1 MQADTDTPRDFEA
14 WRTLVASVW
23 RRRRLVVRVTAAATL
38 VMLAWV
44 FIMPQT
50 FSSTVTLLPPQ
61 KDSNPLALGS
71 LLQSSGASLPMM
83 DIGASLGFGGRPSD
97 LFVEILTS
105 ESVADSLVRTEKLA
119 EAWEVP
125 SDKSYRLAIEPLRES
140 TEISA
145 NKNGVIRVRVE
156 CATGLFAGS
165 GEIDSVKAAA
175 ARIANAYVLWL
186 DRINRE
192 KMVSR
197 ARNSRIFIE
206 QELAR
211 TRADLDSALARLVRY
226 QETHQ
231 SASIDKQTEAALTS
245 AVSLRNKI
253 ALAEAE
259 LAMKQ
264 MDFAENSRV
273 ITQLEAEIDQLT
285 RQYGALSTGRGKG
298 DADYFVPFARI
309 PSVAR
314 DMANLMR
321 QVKTLEQVSAF
332 LSQQYYQDK
341 VQEARDTPTVQVL
354 DTAVPALKRDA
365 PRRALWLA
373 MTMLFSLVF
382 SVLYVMVD
390 EVRRTRRR

>member
-1 MQADTDTPRDFEA
+1 MRDDTDTPRDFEA

-23 RRRRLVVRVTAAATL
+23 RRRRLVVRVTVAATV

-44 FIMPQT
+44 FVMPQT
-50 FSSTVTLLPPQ
+50 YSSTVTLLPPQ
-61 KDSNPLALGS
+61 KESNPLALGS

-156 CATGLFAGS
+156 CATGFFAGG

-259 LAMKQ
+259 LAMKK

-285 RQYGALSTGRGKG
+285 RQYAALSTGRGKG

-321 QVKTLEQVSAF
+321 QVKTLEQVSAY

-354 DTAVPALKRDA
+354 DAAVPALKRDA

-373 MTMLFSLVF
+373 MTVLFSLVF

>member
-1 MQADTDTPRDFEA
+1 MRDDTDTPRDFEA
-14 WRTLVASVW
+14 WRTLAGSVW
-23 RRRRLVVRVTAAATL
+23 QRRRLVVRVTVAATL

-50 FSSTVTLLPPQ
+50 YSSTVTLLPPQ

-354 DTAVPALKRDA
+354 DAAVPALKRDA

>member
-1 MQADTDTPRDFEA
+1 MDAHVDPVRDLEA

-44 FIMPQT
+44 FVMPQT
-50 FSSTVTLLPPQ
+50 YSSTVTLLPPQ
-61 KDSNPLALGS
+61 KESNPLALGS
-71 LLQSSGASLPMM
+71 LLQSSGSSLPMM
-83 DIGASLGFGGRPSD
+83 DLGASLGFGGRPSD

-105 ESVADSLVRTEKLA
+105 ESVADSLVRTERLA
-119 EAWEVP
+119 EVWGIAP
-125 SDKSYRLAIEPLRES
+125 SKSYRLAIEPLRES

-156 CATGLFAGS
+156 CTTGMFAGS
-165 GEIDSVKAAA
+165 DDIDSVKTAA
-175 ARIANAYVLWL
+175 ARIANAYVTWL

-211 TRADLDSALARLVRY
+211 TRADLDTALARLVRY

-259 LAMKQ
+259 LAMKK
-264 MDFAENSRV
+264 MDFADNSRV

-285 RQYGALSTGRGKG
+285 RQYEALSTGRGKG

-321 QVKTLEQVSAF
+321 QVKTLEQVSAY
-332 LSQQYYQDK
+332 LSQQYFQDK

-354 DTAVPALKRDA
+354 DAAVPALKRDA

-373 MTMLFSLVF
+373 MTVLFSFVF

>member
-1 MQADTDTPRDFEA
+1 MHDDTDTPRDFEA

-23 RRRRLVVRVTAAATL
+23 RRRRLVVRVAAAATL

-50 FSSTVTLLPPQ
+50 YSSTVTLLPPQ

-119 EAWEVP
+119 ETWGIAP
-125 SDKSYRLAIEPLRES
+125 QKSYRLAIEPLRES

-156 CATGLFAGS
+156 CATGLFAGG

-175 ARIANAYVLWL
+175 ARLANAYVIWL

-245 AVSLRNKI
+245 AVALRNKI

-259 LAMKQ
+259 LAMKK

-273 ITQLEAEIDQLT
+273 ITQLEAEIEQLT
-285 RQYGALSTGRGKG
+285 RQYAALSTGRGKG

-321 QVKTLEQVSAF
+321 QVKTLEQVSAY

-354 DTAVPALKRDA
+354 DAAVPALKRDA

-373 MTMLFSLVF
+373 MTVLFSLVF